1 MKNKILE
8 LNKLTTAWLTNVAL
22 YGNECASTD
31 RLVESIIKTAKELEI
46 EYDEEVPIITKIN
59 KERKQINNI
68 EKKQYVEYI
77 NEEE

>member
-31 RLVESIIKTAKELEI
+31 RLVESIIKISKELENK
-46 EYDEEVPIITKIN
+46 YDEEESV
-59 KERKQINNI
+59 
-68 EKKQYVEYI
+68 
-77 NEEE
+77 

>member
-8 LNKLTTAWLTNVAL
+8 LDKLTTAWLTNVAL

-46 EYDEEVPIITKIN
+46 EYDEEVPIK
-59 KERKQINNI
+59 
-68 EKKQYVEYI
+68 
-77 NEEE
+77 